1 MALLSLIVNDLADPC
16 SHDFD
21 PGMPCK
27 DYQAKWFFDRKNGF
41 CSEFWYGGCGGNE
54 NRFDT
59 EALCLQN
66 CMRGKWLPGGMH
78 LRSEPKVL
86 LSYLITFTVPLKG
99 NCIINL
105 IYLLPSLPSFFPA
118 GITSVDICQLPKE
131 EGKCAKFVLKWHYDA
146 ESQSCVRFWYGGCG
160 GNQNRFDTYE
170 QCGKACGTSGTSYG
184 FFLHKLKT
192 DRKDRKVRIKPP
204 ADEERVPQRTSSCLK
219 TRRTETC
226 S

>member
-86 LSYLITFTVPLKG
+86 LCSGKNTFLTLI
-99 NCIINL
+99 
-105 IYLLPSLPSFFPA
+105 
-118 GITSVDICQLPKE
+118 ICQTSEKYYKYLSTCIYTYLEFVQHLSNTNKNKQQSSCLLPKE

-184 FFLHKLKT
+184 FFLHKLKQT
-192 DRKDRKVRIKPP
+192 DV
-204 ADEERVPQRTSSCLK
+204 QC
-219 TRRTETC
+219 
-226 S
+226 